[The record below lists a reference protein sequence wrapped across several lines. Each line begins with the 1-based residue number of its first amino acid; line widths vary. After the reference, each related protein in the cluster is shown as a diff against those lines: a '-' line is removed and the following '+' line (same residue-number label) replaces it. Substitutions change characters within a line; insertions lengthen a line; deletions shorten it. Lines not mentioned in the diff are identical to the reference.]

1 MQIVCNNMYTN
12 IDTDC
17 NCKSN
22 IAMAHMLCVQY
33 EEFPFTWPYNVW
45 SSICQL
51 ICPQYCW

>member
-12 IDTDC
+12 IDADC